1 MPLGLARLLVLE
13 KHFNTRSH
21 YYFIRFPGK
30 PLKSLASGTFPT
42 LSALTIDGNDDE
54 FDSMYEYT
62 PFQIPYALEWDANS
76 IKQLSR
82 RTVRLYSICARG
94 Y

>member
-1 MPLGLARLLVLE
+1 MIE
-13 KHFNTRSH
+13 KHFSNRGH

-42 LSALTIDGNDDE
+42 LTDNDDDE
-54 FDSMYEYT
+54 DFDSMYEYS

-76 IKQLSR
+76 IKELSR
-82 RTVRLYSICARG
+82 RTVSL
-94 Y
+94 